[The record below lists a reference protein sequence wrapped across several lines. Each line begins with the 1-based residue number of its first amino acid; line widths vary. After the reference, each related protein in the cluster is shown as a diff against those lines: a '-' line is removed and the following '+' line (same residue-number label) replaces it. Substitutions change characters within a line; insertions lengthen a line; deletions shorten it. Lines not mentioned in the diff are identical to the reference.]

1 MSIFPSLRPRVAC
14 LSAALAAWTLFAAA
28 TAQASPEDLA
38 QRYPKGSFSSVEQAD
53 QALQQVQQERAAVE
67 AEFADAQYACYS
79 KFFSTPCVDHAKDRR
94 REALNALR
102 AVEVDAQAYKRRE
115 KVAERDS
122 ALQQQADKDAAEAP
136 DRAAREKENEE
147 KAAQRAADRAAR
159 AATPA
164 AAPGAGHGPATPK
177 PEAAPRTGGRDRV
190 AEHEARLREEERES
204 AAGAAQRA
212 QNVEE
217 YQRKQEE
224 AKERQ
229 RRAAEKVA
237 ERERKL
243 KEKAMQGGAAAP
255 APAEPAGR

>member
-1 MSIFPSLRPRVAC
+1 MSIFPSPRPRVAC
-14 LSAALAAWTLFAAA
+14 LLAALAAWTLSAAA
-28 TAQASPEDLA
+28 PAQASPEDLA

-115 KVAERDS
+115 KVAERDN
-122 ALQQQADKDAAEAP
+122 ALQQQADKDTAEAP
-136 DRAAREKENEE
+136 DRTAREKANEE

-159 AATPA
+159 AAAPP
-164 AAPGAGHGPATPK
+164 PGAGHGPATPK

-190 AEHEARLREEERES
+190 AEHEAKLREEERES

-212 QNVEE
+212 QNVAE
-217 YQRKQEE
+217 YRRKQEE

-237 ERERKL
+237 DRERKL
-243 KEKAMQGGAAAP
+243 KEKAAHGGAP
-255 APAEPAGR
+255 APAPADSAGR